1 MAHIRKL
8 IRDNVVTSLTG
19 LTSTGSNVYAS
30 RVYPLA
36 PNKLPGLA
44 IFTNSEDI
52 AYRTVNPPRTLIRTM
67 TVNVEIYVKAV
78 TTFDDD
84 LDTVIAEVEAALY
97 TDITRGGYAEDTK
110 ISSIDVQFSGD
121 GDQPVAGARLDVEV
135 TYFTTEGSP
144 TN

>member
-1 MAHIRKL
+1 
-8 IRDNVVTSLTG
+8 
-19 LTSTGSNVYAS
+19 
-30 RVYPLA
+30 VYPLA

-44 IFTNSEDI
+44 IFTNNENIS
-52 AYRTVNPPRTLIRTM
+52 YRSINPPRTLIRTM

-84 LDTVIAEVEAALY
+84 IDGVIAEVEAALY

-110 ISSIDVQFSGD
+110 ITSIDVQFSGD

-135 TYFTTEGSP
+135 TYLATEGSP
-144 TN
+144 TS